1 MRVLLFT
8 LLLALGACS
17 TKPIVTDVS
26 GPNVKTF
33 PGIPFRLTA
42 DQTVS
47 IYRLE
52 DDKDEYKL
60 VSQTNQRL
68 VDPRRLYAIS
78 IRGDTFATR
87 SLHVVLN
94 GDNTLNK
101 VELSSSDN
109 SGAVVD
115 SPTSALTAKTTA
127 DNAKTAAGLTNAN
140 AVLAADKAV
149 ADAQAAL
156 DGLTATT
163 SAETRALYAQILASA
178 KQAAAAARAAGG
190 K

>member
-1 MRVLLFT
+1 MRVLLLT
-8 LLLALGACS
+8 LLLALSACS
-17 TKPIVTDVS
+17 TKPVVTDVS
-26 GPNVKTF
+26 GPDVKTI

-60 VSQTNQRL
+60 VSETNQRL
-68 VDPRRLYAIS
+68 ADQRRLYAIS
-78 IRGDTFATR
+78 IKGDTFATR

-94 GDNTLNK
+94 GDNTLSK
-101 VELSSSDN
+101 VELSSSDT

-115 SPTSALTAKTTA
+115 SLTGALAAKTTA
-127 DNAKTAAGLTNAN
+127 DNAKKAAGLTNAN
-140 AVLAADKAV
+140 AILAADKAV

-156 DGLTATT
+156 DALPATT
-163 SAETRALYAQILASA
+163 TAETRALYEQILASA